1 MKLKLEISP
10 DLAALMQAEIAAGEK
25 AVQQLQ
31 SIQQVTRLANTTFS
45 KLTTQLRK
53 SVRDL
58 NGVIVAH
65 GEDFS
70 AFSQE
75 SREAV
80 FRSVKYAQLVK
91 AMIDTPILDES
102 GALVLSTEKRIR
114 DISDTA
120 I

>member
-1 MKLKLEISP
+1 M
-10 DLAALMQAEIAAGEK
+10 
-25 AVQQLQ
+25 
-31 SIQQVTRLANTTFS
+31 
-45 KLTTQLRK
+45 
-53 SVRDL
+53 
-58 NGVIVAH
+58 
-65 GEDFS
+65 
-70 AFSQE
+70 
-75 SREAV
+75 